1 MECVIIFDVIEPL
14 LKDVA
19 AKFNVPSI
27 TTNADDV
34 INHPDVNAVWIC
46 SPSQFHADQ
55 IKVWN
60 PIGIQLEPDWNNS
73 NDGGGNNINNNSN
86 VLTHHFVP

>member
-1 MECVIIFDVIEPL
+1 MANGCGRVILTASSHITLHVVGVECVIIFDVIESL

-19 AKFNVPSI
+19 AKFNVPKT

-34 INHPDVNAVWIC
+34 INHPEVNAVWIC

-55 IKVWN
+55 IKVWK
-60 PIGIQLEPDWNNS
+60 PIRISKG
-73 NDGGGNNINNNSN
+73 
-86 VLTHHFVP
+86 

>member
-1 MECVIIFDVIEPL
+1 MSNGCGWVILTVSIMFRVVVGVECIIIFDVIEPL

-19 AKFNVPSI
+19 AKFNVPST

-55 IKVWN
+55 IKVWKL
-60 PIGIQLEPDWNNS
+60 IQISEGW
-73 NDGGGNNINNNSN
+73 
-86 VLTHHFVP
+86 

>member
-1 MECVIIFDVIEPL
+1 MVEPL

-19 AKFNVPSI
+19 AKFNVPKT

-34 INHPDVNAVWIC
+34 INHPDINAVWIC

-55 IKVWN
+55 IKVWI
-60 PIGIQLEPDWNNS
+60 PIGIIS
-73 NDGGGNNINNNSN
+73 NGGGDNTTNYSNI
-86 VLTHHFVP
+86 LTRRFVP